1 MLNPSTTFTAQ
12 KFTVIDRLIIKLGD
26 AEQTSLCILQE
37 QLPLIFRITAIE
49 TNELKDGTYE
59 VSATIFHEKAQL
71 DVQWNCAVLDIGLSI
86 GQLVSVRWKGK
97 LATHSGKIVISRLV
111 SADYVK
117 AYVSL
122 FDTVP
127 HEWCRNRILIQR
139 MAKLIELLSE
149 EYKHVF
155 NTIFWNSKI
164 FCNLISSQSF
174 VSTLQ
179 LCERVIKCEYK
190 IYMNID
196 QSVIILLINA
206 ENMQS
211 LHEVI
216 IEQIVEAKMSR
227 KDDIKSECWTTLL
240 MSLDY

>member
-1 MLNPSTTFTAQ
+1 MLKTTATFTAQ
-12 KFTVIDRLIIKLGD
+12 KFSVIDRLIIKLGD
-26 AEQTSLCILQE
+26 AQQPSLCILQE
-37 QLPLIFRITAIE
+37 QLPLMFRITAIE

-59 VSATIFHEKAQL
+59 ISATIFHEKAQL
-71 DVQWNCAVLDIGLSI
+71 DVQWNSTLLDTGLSI

-111 SADYVK
+111 SVDSAK
-117 AYVSL
+117 AFVSL

-127 HEWCRNRILIQR
+127 HEWCRNRIIIQR

-164 FCNLISSQSF
+164 FFNLISSQSF

-190 IYMNID
+190 FFMNID
-196 QSVIILLINA
+196 QSVLMLLINA
-206 ENMQS
+206 SNEQS

-216 IEQIVEAKMSR
+216 IEQIVETKISR
-227 KDDIKSECWTTLL
+227 KDDVKSECWTTLL